1 MHAFLAYPFVR
12 AETVESAE
20 ELLAG
25 SEILTTGVDA
35 LVVINIVLP
44 AVLGLVGVREAA

>member
-1 MHAFLAYPFVR
+1 MRFTYPFVR

-25 SEILTTGVDA
+25 SEFLTTSVDA